1 MNEVLQEIPTF
12 TKLTEKVIRILGLNP
27 NEFTLQVGTN
37 TYLIGTGPRKFL
49 LDTGEGKPEY
59 TQLLF
64 DSLKKLGENIIISD
78 IIISHW
84 HTDHVGGIDSIL
96 QYARENNLPLPVVHK
111 RLDHKHDKPHQK
123 FQQIA
128 DNQIFKTD
136 GASLIAIFTPGHSED
151 HVAFYLE
158 EEKAIFSGDT
168 VLGQGT
174 TVFEDLGKYIDSL
187 HKLKQFTPG
196 RLYPGHGPVIENGT
210 EKLGEYITH
219 RLEREKQII
228 EEFKT
233 SKSSLTPRQI
243 VEKIYAKYPESLWP
257 AAERGVILHLIK
269 LEKEGVLQR
278 LSPGSDSES
287 LRGKWAHINSK
298 F

>member
-1 MNEVLQEIPTF
+1 MEVLQELPTF
-12 TKLTEKVIRILGLNP
+12 TQLTERVIRVLGLNP
-27 NEFTLQVGTN
+27 SKFTLQGTN
-37 TYLIGTGPRKFL
+37 TYLIGTGPRKIL
-49 LDTGEGKPEY
+49 LDTGEKPEY

-64 DSLKKLGENIIISD
+64 ESLKKLGENIIISD

-84 HTDHVGGIDSIL
+84 HNDHVGGVDSVL
-96 QYARENNLPLPVVHK
+96 QYASENNMPLPVVHK
-111 RLDHKHDKPHQK
+111 RLDPKHDKSHHN
-123 FQQIA
+123 FQQVA

-136 GASLIAIFTPGHSED
+136 GASIIAIFTPGHSED

-158 EEKAIFSGDT
+158 EEKAIFTGDT

-174 TVFEDLGKYIDSL
+174 TVFEDLGEYIDSL
-187 HKLKQFTPG
+187 HKLKRFTPG

-210 EKLGEYITH
+210 EKLEEYITH
-219 RLEREKQII
+219 RLERENQII
-228 EEFKT
+228 KEFKT

-269 LEKEGVLQR
+269 LEKEGVLEK
-278 LSPGSDSES
+278 LSPGSDPES
-287 LRGKWAHINSK
+287 LRGKWALIHSK